1 MFGFDCL
8 ALLQYKAE
16 FFLRTYVAKLG
27 VGFFCC
33 SEFNRIKKCVP
44 EGIKIFDFFAD
55 ENILRFFVTPEEVNN
70 CASKADRRLSLDLN
84 IILVACK

>member
-1 MFGFDCL
+1 MFGFDGL

-84 IILVACK
+84 IIFVACK